1 MLFLVSLVITL
12 LILLVCREIVCW
24 YWKINEALT
33 TLKAIDEKLSVQI
46 NILTR
51 SPQRNPM
58 KSIRHAAAL
67 ALVGWYMMM
76 PPTGR
81 DYPMGNVDAP
91 LTQWK
96 KRATS
101 IATRRNASTC
111 SIGFAGNTNAKNKQ
125 TAVRY
130 YKQAQCVSADDLRLK
145 PK

>member
-1 MLFLVSLVITL
+1 V
-12 LILLVCREIVCW
+12 
-24 YWKINEALT
+24 
-33 TLKAIDEKLSVQI
+33 
-46 NILTR
+46 
-51 SPQRNPM
+51 

-96 KRATS
+96 KRATVYRDQAECEHVLDR
-101 IATRRNASTC
+101 IRR
-111 SIGFAGNTNAKNKQ
+111 NTNAKNKQ

-130 YKQAQCVSADDLRLK
+130 YKQAQCVSADDPRLK